1 MECFLVVS
9 DILHSIRVLCNGFE
23 KKVIIA
29 EIFETK
35 VLTGECIVV
44 IITITFET
52 KASQRLGKL
61 PMQGQ
66 RRRHKQGSNRSRW
79 SEIKERRFSL

>member
-1 MECFLVVS
+1 MMECFLVVS

-35 VLTGECIVV
+35 VLTGEYIVV

-52 KASQRLGKL
+52 KGDFHYENESSETSRGK
-61 PMQGQ
+61 
-66 RRRHKQGSNRSRW
+66 
-79 SEIKERRFSL
+79 